1 MDWWAFGVLAYELR
15 NGKPPFNLISKDPIE
30 RTNEMKEKVM
40 SKTSIYVPKT
50 FESDMQDL
58 VSSLLQYSLEKRLGV
73 VGKVTK
79 HKFFER
85 INWNKL
91 NAKTCRPPI
100 KLGEEL
106 TRNCDYNNNSE
117 VYDFSVTSEDDVFRD
132 F

>member
-1 MDWWAFGVLAYELR
+1 MLAYELR
-15 NGKPPFNLISKDPIE
+15 NGKPPFNLISKDPTE

-40 SKTSIYVPKT
+40 SQTSIHVPIT

-73 VGKVTK
+73 VGKVKK

-85 INWNKL
+85 IDWNKVI
-91 NAKTCRPPI
+91 AKKCKPPI
-100 KLGEEL
+100 KLGKDL
-106 TRNCDYNNNSE
+106 IRNCDNNNNSE
-117 VYDFSVTSEDDVFRD
+117 GYDFSVTSEDDAFRD